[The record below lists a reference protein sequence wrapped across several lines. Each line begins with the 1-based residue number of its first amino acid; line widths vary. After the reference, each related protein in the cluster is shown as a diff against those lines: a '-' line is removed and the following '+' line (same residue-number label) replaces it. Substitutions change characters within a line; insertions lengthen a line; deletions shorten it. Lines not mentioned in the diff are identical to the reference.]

1 MRKALLSHDFSL
13 HDQYNIAKFAGKC
26 QKKLHCNQNIIVKH
40 NQEHAVNYANQCQE
54 LQCFDFNQELISYKC
69 KVEERIQ
76 TNAFYPSF
84 AKLISDFDAIIK
96 YQSCST
102 FLKKTATE
110 TILLASKQIFG
121 FDQLREGQLEAVE
134 TYLRGITIVISPL
147 KALMEDQKRKTE
159 MSNAKFLKKLLLDL

>member
-1 MRKALLSHDFSL
+1 METMRKALLSHDFSL

-54 LQCFDFNQELISYKC
+54 LQCFDFNQEECLLNKSYIVSNK
-69 KVEERIQ
+69 Q
-76 TNAFYPSF
+76 N
-84 AKLISDFDAIIK
+84 
-96 YQSCST
+96 
-102 FLKKTATE
+102 FLDLKE

-147 KALMEDQKRKTE
+147 KALMEDQKLINLGISCASIYTNTAQDRNE
-159 MSNAKFLKKLLLDL
+159 